1 MYTIREA
8 ALRAGVSIP
17 LLRAWERRYGIVE
30 PARTASGYRL
40 YDDFSI
46 ERLRAMRNLVDAG
59 WSPSQ
64 AARRIETAG
73 IPPAPPS
80 TTTPPTTSPTE
91 HGETG
96 PASDSDLA
104 DAFVKAA
111 AELDEARIEQLLDEL
126 FASGSFERVV
136 DDRLMP
142 ALRAL
147 GEAWAAG
154 VVSVGGEHA
163 ASHAVLR
170 RLSASFDAAG
180 RGSSDRPILVGLPPG
195 SHHEIGALAF
205 ATAARRAGLGVVY
218 LGANVPVESW
228 IEAVRKTFA
237 RAAVIGV
244 PTAADLAATEGTAR
258 AIDGTG
264 VDVLVAVGGH
274 GSGGAT
280 LPTSILRLPD
290 EIGAAARS
298 LEAALAPISRRG

>member
-1 MYTIREA
+1 
-8 ALRAGVSIP
+8 
-17 LLRAWERRYGIVE
+17 
-30 PARTASGYRL
+30 
-40 YDDFSI
+40 
-46 ERLRAMRNLVDAG
+46 MRHLVDAG

-64 AARRIETAG
+64 AARHIETAG
-73 IPPAPPS
+73 VPLASVAAS
-80 TTTPPTTSPTE
+80 TTTE
-91 HGETG
+91 RAAEAET
-96 PASDSDLA
+96 PSASDLA
-104 DAFVKAA
+104 DAFVDAA
-111 AELDEARIEQLLDEL
+111 AALDEVRIERLLDDA

-154 VVSVGGEHA
+154 IVSVGGEHA

-228 IEAVRKTFA
+228 IEAVRKADA